1 MRELSKLEQEVRTW
15 LDAGDTRRAVGLVVA
30 RLGPQIRGYLRTVL
44 IEVDAL
50 EAFSI
55 FEENVMQGLPRFRGE
70 SSLEAWAHQLAYH
83 AAARIWRDPQ
93 RRREE
98 PLPSV
103 LSLLGPGPIQSEPG
117 ASGRHAG
124 LARLRASLSIEEQTL
139 LVLRVDRELE
149 WEEIAEVL
157 GPGPDDDKDP
167 PDPPGGGGG
176 VRPGARR
183 AAALRKRFERLKT
196 RLREEALKNGLIE

>member
-1 MRELSKLEQEVRTW
+1 MREPSELEREVRAC
-15 LDAGDTRRAVGLVVA
+15 LDAGDTRRAVGLVVE
-30 RLGPQIRGYLRTVL
+30 RLGPQIRGYLRTLL

-55 FEENVMQGLPRFRGE
+55 FEENLLQGLPRFRWE
-70 SSLEAWAHQLAYH
+70 CSLEAWAHQLAYH

-124 LARLRASLSIEEQTL
+124 LERLRASLSIEEQTL

-157 GPGPDDDKDP
+157 GPEPGDDDDP
-167 PDPPGGGGG
+167 PDPPGGGG
-176 VRPGARR
+176 VRPIARR
-183 AAALRKRFERLKT
+183 AAALRKRFERLKA
-196 RLREEALKNGLIE
+196 RLREEAMKNGLVE

>member
-1 MRELSKLEQEVRTW
+1 MREPSELEREVRAH
-15 LDAGDTRRAVGLVVA
+15 LDAGDTRRAVGLVVE
-30 RLGPQIRGYLRTVL
+30 RLGPQIRGYLRTLL
-44 IEVDAL
+44 IEVDAQ

-55 FEENVMQGLPRFRGE
+55 FEESVLQALPRFRWE
-70 SSLEAWAHQLAYH
+70 CSLVAWAHQLAYH

-103 LSLLGPGPIQSEPG
+103 LSMLGPGPLQSEPG
-117 ASGRHAG
+117 ASGRHEG
-124 LARLRASLSIEEQTL
+124 LARLRAALSIEEQTL

-157 GPGPDDDKDP
+157 GPGPEDDDEP
-167 PDPPGGGGG
+167 PLPPGGGGG
-176 VRPGARR
+176 ARPVSRR
-183 AAALRKRFERLKT
+183 AAALRKRFERLKA
-196 RLREEALKNGLIE
+196 RLRGEALKNGLIE